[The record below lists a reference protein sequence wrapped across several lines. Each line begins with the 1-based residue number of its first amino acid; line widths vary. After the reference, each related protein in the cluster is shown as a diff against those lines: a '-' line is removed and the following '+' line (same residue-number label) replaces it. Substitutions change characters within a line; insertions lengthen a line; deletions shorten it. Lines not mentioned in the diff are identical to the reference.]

1 MINKVNGLS
10 FRSLYFAPNEKFTDA
25 QLRSVNNIKLQMAEE
40 LSKNDYY
47 VTPTEDENYV
57 KLYNSQKRECI
68 GSFDEYHQ
76 FNKNLP
82 KNNLH
87 ALFVLGMIALGA
99 ISVCYISN
107 FKKIYNKHIA
117 PKTEL
122 VKPAVQ
128 DSIKSLKDTLNL
140 VK

>member
-25 QLRSVNNIKLQMAEE
+25 QLRSVENIKTQMSEK
-40 LSKNDYY
+40 LSQKDYY
-47 VTPTEDENYV
+47 VTPSENENFV
-57 KLYNSQKRECI
+57 RLYSLPQKECL
-68 GSFDEYHQ
+68 GSFDEYHD
-76 FNKNLP
+76 FNKKVP
-82 KNNLH
+82 QKNLH
-87 ALFVLGMIALGA
+87 AVFILGMIALGA
-99 ISVCYISN
+99 ASVCYISN
-107 FKKIYNKHIA
+107 LRSFYNKHIV